1 MTNNQEK
8 HNHTNLLK
16 IKIMSKKKK
25 KFTSKPPKK
34 RKKKERKGNLHCPME
49 SKRKKK

>member
-25 KFTSKPPKK
+25 FTSKPPKK
-34 RKKKERKGNLHCPME
+34 EKKKKEKATCIVQWKAKE
-49 SKRKKK
+49 KK